1 MRTTELTVREG
12 EGTFRVEQRPRE
24 PVNPLTAKQKF
35 YLLMALILS
44 APFTAALY
52 LVGIAAIVGAVV
64 MLLIFWGYKQLK

>member
-12 EGTFRVEQRPRE
+12 EGTFKVEQRPNY

-44 APFTAALY
+44 VPFTAALF
-52 LVGIAAIVGAVV
+52 LVGRAAIVGAVV
-64 MLLIFWGYKQLK
+64 MLLIFWGYKRL